1 MCGICGF
8 IGNGNLSD
16 LERMNQRLSHRG
28 PDDEGVWHQS
38 DTGVYLGHKRLSII
52 DLTGGTQPMVSRD
65 GRFVVIYNGE
75 IYNHIHLRHELEKLG
90 HRFFTDHSDT
100 EVLIHGY
107 EEWGCD
113 MLQKLNGMWAFA
125 IYDGLK
131 KELFLSRDRFGKKP
145 LFYFCGNGTFGFASE
160 LHALT
165 AHRNITAN
173 ISKRSL
179 KKYFAY
185 GYIPAPGSLYEGISK
200 LPAGY
205 YLKLNVSSHRFVS
218 RRYWEFR
225 IEPFEQVPKQPAEQ
239 WAEHL
244 IHLLELAVKRRLVA
258 DVPLGVFL
266 SGGLDSSII
275 TALAA
280 RHIPEGR
287 LKTFSIGFHEASFD
301 ETEYAEMVAGSFH
314 TDHHNEFLSMKDARL
329 MLPEIIRKLDE
340 PFGDSSLVPTYF
352 LCQTTRKHVTVALS
366 GDGGDELF
374 AGYDPFKAIRL
385 AEIYHRFVP
394 RPMHRAI
401 RMAAGFLPVS
411 HKNMSLDFKIKSAL
425 GGLTYPKYLWNS
437 VWLGPLEITDIEA
450 LFQEPVDIED
460 LYSEAI
466 QCWDDCLQDNLVDKT
481 LQFYTKL
488 YLQDDILVKSDR
500 ASMMNSLEVRAP
512 FLDID
517 FVDFIRKIPHQFK
530 YRNGHSK
537 YILKKAVES
546 ILPQKIVYRPKKGFG
561 LPIGEWFARGWLSWD
576 EAGGNDIGNKAY
588 LNNKISE
595 HCRGKADHRQFLWN
609 SWLLKEIRA

>member
-65 GRFVVIYNGE
+65 GRFVVVYNGE
-75 IYNHIHLRHELEKLG
+75 IYNHIHLRRELEKLG

-131 KELFLSRDRFGKKP
+131 NEVFLSRDRFGKKP

-165 AHRNITAN
+165 EHRNITAN

-205 YLKLNVSSHRFVS
+205 YLKLNVSSHRFAIQ
-218 RRYWEFR
+218 RYWEFR

-314 TDHHNEFLSMKDARL
+314 TDHHNEILSMEDARL

-340 PFGDSSLVPTYF
+340 PFGDSSLIPTYF

-374 AGYDPFKAIRL
+374 AGYDPFRAIRL
-385 AEIYHRFVP
+385 AEIYHQFVP

-437 VWLGPLEITDIEA
+437 VWLGPLEITDIET

-517 FVDFIRKIPHQFK
+517 FVDFIRRIPHQFK

-537 YILKKAVES
+537 YILKKAAES

-561 LPIGEWFARGWLSWD
+561 LPIGEWFASGWLSWD
-576 EAGGNDIGNKAY
+576 DAGGNDIGNKAY
-588 LNNKISE
+588 LKNKISE

-609 SWLLKEIRA
+609 SWLLKEIRS